1 MITLAQIKETLQ
13 NNKTELVNKYG
24 VRTIAIFGSYG
35 RGQQT
40 DESDVDI
47 LVDFNKPIGIA
58 FIDLANDLERL
69 LNLRVDLVSKNGIKP
84 NYMKEIEKEL
94 NYV

>member
-47 LVDFNKPIGIA
+47 LVDFNT
-58 FIDLANDLERL
+58 
-69 LNLRVDLVSKNGIKP
+69 VSYTHLTLPTKA
-84 NYMKEIEKEL
+84 
-94 NYV
+94 